1 MAANAWQQVEWIA
14 AEALNHLEDALV
26 ITQLTAKDKTA
37 EFNNKPNGYAV
48 GSTIDIRT
56 NPVYAAE
63 EFSVGGSIV
72 PQGIRSSV
80 RSLSIEKLFDVSVS
94 MSAREKRLDFDDF
107 SEQVIKPAAYA
118 LAESCDTHVGT
129 KILEAAGLYSSA
141 SLFGTA
147 ADMAL
152 AKQSATFQQLS
163 STGRFCLVN
172 DTLEARLL
180 GATYMNTFNSRGDSG
195 ERVFNEASMGR
206 AMGMDFFS
214 AINFPVLAHV
224 SGTMICA
231 TNNTSGTKNLVGEF
245 ALTVDTQTS
254 GKNVKAGDRLKIA
267 GVRRPLKVATAI
279 ADTASTTSVILT
291 DPISE
296 IIPDNAAVTVVASG
310 ATYDVMGAIFDD
322 SSIAVAMPMLDPA
335 SDKPSF
341 TVSSN
346 GYSIRVVQ
354 GYDITKKSE
363 TMSLD
368 ILVGAKA
375 YDPRRIT
382 LLGDNQ

>member
-56 NPVYAAE
+56 NPVYTANEFAA
-63 EFSVGGSIV
+63 GGDIV
-72 PQGIRSSV
+72 TQGIRSSV
-80 RSLSIEKLFDVSVS
+80 RSLSIEKLFDVSVA
-94 MSAREKRLDFDDF
+94 MSAREKRLDFDGF

-118 LAESCDTHVGT
+118 LAERCDTHVGT

-141 SLFGTA
+141 TLFGDA
-147 ADMAL
+147 NDMAL

-214 AINFPVLAHV
+214 ALNFPVQSHV

-231 TNNTSGTKNLVGEF
+231 TNNTSGTKNLVGDSV
-245 ALTVDTQTS
+245 LTVDTQTS
-254 GKNVKAGDRLKIA
+254 GKNVKAGDRLKVA
-267 GVRRPLKVATAI
+267 GVRRPLKVLTAI
-279 ADTASTTSVILT
+279 ADTDATTSVVLA
-291 DPISE
+291 DPINE
-296 IIPDNAAVTVVASG
+296 IIPDNAAVTVVSSG

-322 SSIAVAMPMLDPA
+322 SSVAVAMPMLDPA

>member
-1 MAANAWQQVEWIA
+1 
-14 AEALNHLEDALV
+14 
-26 ITQLTAKDKTA
+26 
-37 EFNNKPNGYAV
+37 
-48 GSTIDIRT
+48 
-56 NPVYAAE
+56 
-63 EFSVGGSIV
+63 
-72 PQGIRSSV
+72 
-80 RSLSIEKLFDVSVS
+80 
-94 MSAREKRLDFDDF
+94 
-107 SEQVIKPAAYA
+107 
-118 LAESCDTHVGT
+118 
-129 KILEAAGLYSSA
+129 
-141 SLFGTA
+141 
-147 ADMAL
+147 
-152 AKQSATFQQLS
+152 
-163 STGRFCLVN
+163 
-172 DTLEARLL
+172 
-180 GATYMNTFNSRGDSG
+180 MNTFNSRGDSG

-214 AINFPVLAHV
+214 ALNFPVQSHV

-231 TNNTSGTKNLVGEF
+231 THNTSGTKNLVGDSV
-245 ALTVDTQTS
+245 LTVDTQTA
-254 GKNVKAGDRLKIA
+254 GKNVKAGDRLKVA
-267 GVRRPLKVATAI
+267 GVRRPLKVLTAI
-279 ADTASTTSVILT
+279 ADTDATTSVVLA
-291 DPISE
+291 DPINE
-296 IIPDNAAVTVVASG
+296 IIPDNAAVTVVSSG